1 MDLVEQDITDLI
13 AAHRYRLSLTP
24 PKQSNFRVVALIF
37 YELTSETDSESCNET
52 TATTTCKS
60 ISTGSNK
67 RRYVVGTNDEPCTI
81 SGSICAERAALLQLR
96 FLPNVTQIT
105 KVVIVTDSPQPIS
118 PGMLCREYMSSHDK
132 IDIDTMD
139 IVLGSSV
146 CGNCGLDVSIKDAD
160 AKLEGSCCAG
170 TSEHQH
176 HDFHRINTTL
186 AELYPHPSPYVSLS
200 AKEAEEVGSS
210 YAAKAYYSSQAD
222 DERLDTILSA
232 ARYLSEAGSVEE
244 LDRDLHCGRYRDGKE
259 DLSSK
264 TPETRSGEVMLL
276 LDDSDGTPQRK
287 VCYLSRKDA
296 AKYLVRLA
304 RDIAEKDSRSA
315 LHPLRY
321 GAAVL
326 YSDGTTS
333 LAYQKKAL
341 EYGCSLDAVGQLA
354 HDVEEKGREGQR
366 PVMLVQADQFGII
379 HAPFAPGR
387 AFLSEHGYGDC
398 EVAIHTNTS
407 DSLKEG
413 EPAEILVVKASDLT
427 PAAPDIF
434 GESGAE

>member
-1 MDLVEQDITDLI
+1 M
-13 AAHRYRLSLTP
+13 S
-24 PKQSNFRVVALIF
+24 F
-37 YELTSETDSESCNET
+37 TSTDSENYNET
-52 TATTTCKS
+52 TATSTCKS
-60 ISTGSNK
+60 INTGSTK
-67 RRYVVGTNDEPCTI
+67 RHYVVGTNDEPCTI

-96 FLPNVTQIT
+96 FVPNVTQIT

-118 PGMLCREYMSSHDK
+118 PGMLCREYMSSHDR

-146 CGNCGLDVSIKDAD
+146 CGNCGLDVSADGDAN

-170 TSEHQH
+170 SSEQRH
-176 HDFHRINTTL
+176 HDFRRIRTTL
-186 AELYPHPSPYVSLS
+186 AELYPHPSPYVRLS

-210 YAAKAYYSSQAD
+210 YAAKTYYSSQAD
-222 DERLDTILSA
+222 DESLDTILST
-232 ARYLSEAGSVEE
+232 ARYLREAGSNEE
-244 LDRDLHCGRYRDGKE
+244 LDRDLHCGRYLDGKE

-264 TPETRSGEVMLL
+264 TPETKSGKVMLL

-287 VCYLSRKDA
+287 VCNLSRKDA
-296 AKYLVRLA
+296 AKYLLRLA
-304 RDIAEKDSRSA
+304 RDISEKDSRST

-333 LAYQKKAL
+333 VAYQKKAL

-354 HDVEEKGREGQR
+354 HDIEEKGREGRR

-398 EVAIHTNTS
+398 EVAIHSNTS
-407 DSLKEG
+407 DSFKGG
-413 EPAEILVVKASDLT
+413 EPAEILVVKASDLAPAT
-427 PAAPDIF
+427 PDMF
-434 GESGAE
+434 GGTGAE